1 MMPMDGDV
9 DERQASPTSVQR
21 VARLRDGQWSQADD
35 ELAEEVP
42 VALEYN
48 GVSHAVLM
56 ATPADL
62 EQFAL
67 GFSLSEGIIGSVRE
81 FHGADVEHAANGV
94 TVHIDIGAAAFAR
107 LKERRRSLTGRTGCG
122 LCGVDSLDQAIRP
135 VAPLPPGQALAASA
149 IRRALAGVK
158 QMQPLNRV
166 TGATHA
172 ALWCDSAGSVHRAF
186 EDVGR
191 HNALDKLI
199 GALAQSHKARP
210 AGFAL
215 ITSRASVE
223 MVQKAATAGM
233 GALVAISAPTAL
245 AARMAQQCGMI
256 LVAFAR
262 GADFVAY
269 ANGHHIELD

>member
-1 MMPMDGDV
+1 MSCAV
-9 DERQASPTSVQR
+9 QEHSLAAPTSRRLVS
-21 VARLRDGQWSQADD
+21 RLRAGDWGQLDD

-48 GVSHAVLM
+48 GISSAVMM
-56 ATPADL
+56 ATPSDL

-81 FHGADVEHAANGV
+81 FYGVEIAQGHNGI
-94 TVHIDIGAAAFAR
+94 TARIDIAAAAFAR
-107 LKERRRSLTGRTGCG
+107 LKKRRRSLTGRTGCG
-122 LCGVDSLDQAIRP
+122 LCGVDSLDQALRP
-135 VAPLPPGQALAASA
+135 LAPLAPGHTVAASA

-158 QMQPLNRV
+158 QMQPLNRL

-172 ALWCDSAGSVHRAF
+172 ALWCDSVGRLHSAF

-199 GALAQSHKARP
+199 GSLALARP
-210 AGFAL
+210 TPPGGFAL

-223 MVQKAATAGM
+223 MVQKAATAGI

-245 AARMAQQCGMI
+245 AARSAQQCGMT

-262 GADFVAY
+262 GDDFVAY
-269 ANGHHIELD
+269 AHGHNIELD